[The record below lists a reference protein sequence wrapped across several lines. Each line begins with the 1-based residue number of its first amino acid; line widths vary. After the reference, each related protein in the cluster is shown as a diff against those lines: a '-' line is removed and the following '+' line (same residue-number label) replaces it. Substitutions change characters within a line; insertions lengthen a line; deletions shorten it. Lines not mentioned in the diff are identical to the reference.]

1 MLFSRPFV
9 PRGTNAT
16 KGMVIYM
23 NQKIKIAIDGP
34 SGSGKSTLAKRIA
47 RELGLLYVDTGALY
61 RAVGLYAKRAGA
73 DPNISSQ
80 ITTLLSK
87 IQLSLRYTE
96 DGQRVILNGEDVSE
110 LIRASDVTVYA
121 STVSAIPTV
130 RKFLLEIQKRMASE
144 GNVVMDGRDI
154 GTVIM
159 PDADVKLFLEASP
172 AQRAH
177 RRYLELLAKGEQVTE
192 EEVLAAVMQRDKAD
206 SSREIAPAVP
216 AEDAIFIDNSQLD
229 EAQTLSKALEI
240 IGEKLRR
247 LR

>member
-1 MLFSRPFV
+1 M
-9 PRGTNAT
+9 
-16 KGMVIYM
+16 
-23 NQKIKIAIDGP
+23 
-34 SGSGKSTLAKRIA
+34 
-47 RELGLLYVDTGALY
+47 GLVYVDTGALY
-61 RAVGLYAKRAGA
+61 RAVGLYALQAGV
-73 DPNISSQ
+73 DPSVSSQ
-80 ITTLLSK
+80 ITALLPQ
-87 IQLSLRYTE
+87 IQLSLRYTK

-110 LIRASDVTVYA
+110 QIRTSEVTAYA
-121 STVSAIPTV
+121 SKVSAISSV
-130 RKFLLEIQKRMASE
+130 RKFLLEIQKKMASD

-177 RRYLELLAKGEQVTE
+177 RRYLELQAKGERVTE
-192 EEVLAAVMQRDKAD
+192 EEVLTAVLQRDKAD
-206 SSREIAPAVP
+206 STREIAPAVP

-229 EAQTLSKALEI
+229 EEQTLSKALEI

>member
-1 MLFSRPFV
+1 MRFV
-9 PRGTNAT
+9 LSHKAKESMGI
-16 KGMVIYM
+16 KM
-23 NQKIKIAIDGP
+23 NQKIRIAIDGP
-34 SGSGKSTLAKRIA
+34 SGSGKSTLAKKIA
-47 RELGLLYVDTGALY
+47 RELGLVYVDTGALY
-61 RAVGLYAKRAGA
+61 RAVGLYAKQSGA
-73 DPNISSQ
+73 DPAVNSQ
-80 ITTLLSK
+80 ITALLPN

-96 DGQRVILNGEDVSE
+96 EGQRVILNGEDVSE
-110 LIRASDVTVYA
+110 LIRTPDVTVYA
-121 STVSAIPTV
+121 SAVSAFLSV
-130 RKFLLEIQKRMASE
+130 RKFLLEMQKRMAGE

-172 AQRAH
+172 AERAH

-192 EEVLAAVMQRDKAD
+192 EEVLAAVVQRDKAD

>member
-1 MLFSRPFV
+1 
-9 PRGTNAT
+9 
-16 KGMVIYM
+16 M
-23 NQKIKIAIDGP
+23 NQKIRIAIDGP

-47 RELGLLYVDTGALY
+47 KELSLVYVDTGALY
-61 RAVGLYAKRAGA
+61 RAVGLYALQSGA
-73 DPNISSQ
+73 DPSVSSQ
-80 ITTLLSK
+80 ITALLPQ
-87 IQLSLRYTE
+87 IQLSLRYTK
-96 DGQRVILNGEDVSE
+96 DGQRVLLNGEDVSE
-110 LIRASDVTVYA
+110 LIRTSEVTVYA
-121 STVSAIPTV
+121 SKVSAISSV
-130 RKFLLEIQKRMASE
+130 RKFLLEIQKKMASD

-177 RRYLELLAKGEQVTE
+177 RRYLELQAKGERVSE
-192 EEVLAAVMQRDKAD
+192 EEVLAAVLQRDKAD
-206 SSREIAPAVP
+206 STREIAPAVP

-229 EAQTLSKALEI
+229 EEQTLSKALEI

>member
-1 MLFSRPFV
+1 
-9 PRGTNAT
+9 
-16 KGMVIYM
+16 M
-23 NQKIKIAIDGP
+23 NQKIRIAIDGP

-47 RELGLLYVDTGALY
+47 RELSLVYVDTGALY
-61 RAVGLYAKRAGA
+61 RAVGLYALQAGA
-73 DPNISSQ
+73 DPSVSSQ
-80 ITTLLSK
+80 ITALLPQ
-87 IQLSLRYTE
+87 IQLSLRYTK

-110 LIRASDVTVYA
+110 QIRTSEVTAYA
-121 STVSAIPTV
+121 SKVSAISSV
-130 RKFLLEIQKRMASE
+130 RKFLLEIQKKMASD

-159 PDADVKLFLEASP
+159 PDADVKLVLEASP

-177 RRYLELLAKGEQVTE
+177 RRYLELEAKGERVSE
-192 EEVLAAVMQRDKAD
+192 EEVLAAVLQRDKAD
-206 SSREIAPAVP
+206 STREIAPAVP

-229 EAQTLSKALEI
+229 EEQTLSKALEI

>member
-1 MLFSRPFV
+1 MS
-9 PRGTNAT
+9 
-16 KGMVIYM
+16 
-23 NQKIKIAIDGP
+23 QKIRIAIDGP

-47 RELGLLYVDTGALY
+47 KELSLVYVDTGALY
-61 RAVGLYAKRAGA
+61 RAVGLYALQSGA
-73 DPNISSQ
+73 DPAVSSQ
-80 ITTLLSK
+80 ITALLPR
-87 IQLSLRYTE
+87 IQLSLRYTK
-96 DGQRVILNGEDVSE
+96 DGQRVLLNGEDVSE
-110 LIRASDVTVYA
+110 QIRTSEVTVYA
-121 STVSAIPTV
+121 SKVSAISSV
-130 RKFLLEIQKRMASE
+130 RKFLLEIQKKMASD

-177 RRYLELLAKGEQVTE
+177 RRYLELEAKGERISE
-192 EEVLAAVMQRDKAD
+192 EEVLAAVLQRDKAD
-206 SSREIAPAVP
+206 STREIAPAVP

-229 EAQTLSKALEI
+229 EEQTLSKALEI

>member
-1 MLFSRPFV
+1 
-9 PRGTNAT
+9 
-16 KGMVIYM
+16 M
-23 NQKIKIAIDGP
+23 NQKIRIAIDGP
-34 SGSGKSTLAKRIA
+34 SGSGKSTLAKKIA
-47 RELGLLYVDTGALY
+47 RELGLVYVDTGALY
-61 RAVGLYAKRAGA
+61 RAVGLYALQAGV
-73 DPNISSQ
+73 DPSVSSQ
-80 ITTLLSK
+80 ITALLPQ
-87 IQLSLRYTE
+87 IQLSLRYTK

-110 LIRASDVTVYA
+110 QIRTSEVTAYA
-121 STVSAIPTV
+121 SKVSAISSV
-130 RKFLLEIQKRMASE
+130 RKFLLEIQKKMASD

-177 RRYLELLAKGEQVTE
+177 RRYLELQAKGERVTE
-192 EEVLAAVMQRDKAD
+192 EEVLTAVLQRDKAD
-206 SSREIAPAVP
+206 STREIAPAVP

-229 EAQTLSKALEI
+229 EEQTLSKALEI

>member
-1 MLFSRPFV
+1 
-9 PRGTNAT
+9 
-16 KGMVIYM
+16 M
-23 NQKIKIAIDGP
+23 NQKIRIAIDGP

-47 RELGLLYVDTGALY
+47 KELSLVYVDTGALY
-61 RAVGLYAKRAGA
+61 RAVGLYALQSGA
-73 DPNISSQ
+73 DPSVSSQ
-80 ITTLLSK
+80 ITALLPQ
-87 IQLSLRYTE
+87 IQLSLRYTK
-96 DGQRVILNGEDVSE
+96 DGQRVLLNGEDVSE
-110 LIRASDVTVYA
+110 QIRTSEVTAYA
-121 STVSAIPTV
+121 SKVSAISSV
-130 RKFLLEIQKRMASE
+130 RKFLLEIQKKMASD

-177 RRYLELLAKGEQVTE
+177 RRYLELQAKGERVTE
-192 EEVLAAVMQRDKAD
+192 EEVLTAVLQRDKAD
-206 SSREIAPAVP
+206 STREIAPAVP

-229 EAQTLSKALEI
+229 EEQTLSKALEI